1 MKRGPTRAWPRR
13 IIEVASTRPDPRAA
27 DPQATQKISKE
38 QLEAVLQ
45 RTKSGTR
52 AAQRSEPR
60 LEDEAWRASERNY
73 AGPRDTGPEITI
85 VGIHTAEEF
94 EALDPAS
101 LPTQSTAP
109 SATQPAVSPL
119 AASIAT
125 KVAAANPRLSRP
137 SVTRRLRVTPQL
149 ALLVGLAIFA
159 FVTLAAVVGF
169 FAGRVALP

>member
-13 IIEVASTRPDPRAA
+13 IIEIASTRPDPRAA

-38 QLEAVLQ
+38 QLEAALK
-45 RTKSGTR
+45 RTKSGMR

-60 LEDEAWRASERNY
+60 LEDEAWRASEGNY

-101 LPTQSTAP
+101 LPTP
-109 SATQPAVSPL
+109 SATQPAPAVSPL

-125 KVAAANPRLSRP
+125 NVAAAASRLSMH
-137 SVTRRLRVTPQL
+137 SGTRRLRITPQL
-149 ALLVGLAIFA
+149 AVLVGLTIFA